1 MKDHSLNQDYINRS
15 SMDARSMWESYN
27 LKYSDVDSSAGELFK
42 LCNMEQI
49 TQLWN
54 RLFLADSGIGG
65 EACPGTG
72 FHSEQRK
79 GGHPEPPVDICSQHR
94 GPESPYEM

>member
-1 MKDHSLNQDYINRS
+1 
-15 SMDARSMWESYN
+15 MDARSMWESYN

-54 RLFLADSGIGG
+54 RLFLADSGIG

-79 GGHPEPPVDICSQHR
+79 GGSPRASSGHMLTTQ
-94 GPESPYEM
+94 GPRVPI

>member
-1 MKDHSLNQDYINRS
+1 MKSHSLNQDYVNRS

-27 LKYSDVDSSAGELFK
+27 LKYSDVNSSAGKLFK
-42 LCNMEQI
+42 FCNVKQI

-54 RLFLADSGIGG
+54 RLFLADSRIGG

-79 GGHPEPPVDICSQHR
+79 GGHPELPVDICSQRR
-94 GPESPYEM
+94 GPESPNEI